1 MGVPQS
7 FYLLRTVDFA
17 VGWGYGIGQN
27 YRFFILAGSRA
38 GSSSSTRCRITYGL
52 GKGRPGCPSS
62 SNPYIYD
69 ELRRTAHR
77 YLGREKPNHTLQ
89 STALVHEV
97 YLRLANQKPK
107 HFQDHSHFIA
117 VVGQLM
123 RQILVDYARNSRAIK
138 RGGGAFKLRL
148 DAVDGFPQT
157 LDVDFL
163 RLDDALK
170 NLREMDAQQSRLVE
184 LRFFSGLSIEE
195 TAEVLGVS
203 PATLKCRWTTAKAY
217 LYRDMHH

>member
-1 MGVPQS
+1 MTSSAGP
-7 FYLLRTVDFA
+7 RIA
-17 VGWGYGIGQN
+17 IWGGKSLITPC
-27 YRFFILAGSRA
+27 RA
-38 GSSSSTRCRITYGL
+38 QPWLTRYTYG
-52 GKGRPGCPSS
+52 SQ
-62 SNPYIYD
+62 
-69 ELRRTAHR
+69 T
-77 YLGREKPNHTLQ
+77 
-89 STALVHEV
+89 
-97 YLRLANQKPK
+97 QKPK
-107 HFQDHSHFIA
+107 HFQDHSHFITVA
-117 VVGQLM
+117 GQLM

-157 LDVDFL
+157 RDVDFL

-170 NLREMDAQQSRLVE
+170 NLREMGAQQRRLVE
-184 LRFFSGLSIEE
+184 PRFLGGLSIEE